1 MDGCPATATEMLSA
15 QDAAG
20 GAVRRWYDLA
30 WRYDG
35 YRVAPGCAVI
45 GAWRTTVTT
54 WESIEQAV
62 QAVRSGDRVFVQ
74 GATVTPTPLLE
85 ALVARGD
92 ELRDVELVHL
102 HTYGPTPY
110 TDARWAGHFSLRA
123 LFIAE
128 NTRAAASAGRV
139 SYTPIFLS
147 DIPALFEPDGVLP
160 IDVAFVQVSPPD
172 QHGFCSLG
180 PSVDVTR
187 SAVDHAKTVV
197 ALVNPRVPRTH
208 GDSFLHISR
217 IAHAVEHDGPL
228 YLVQATEPNE
238 RQLMIGQHIAELV
251 EDGATLQLG
260 IGAIPDA
267 ALRALRSRRDLG
279 VHTEMFSDGVV
290 ELVEAG
296 VITGKRKWQ
305 DQGKIVASFAIGSQ
319 RLMEFI
325 NDNPMVELR
334 PADYT
339 NDTRVIRRFEHMVA
353 INSALQVDLT
363 GQVCAESI
371 GPVVY
376 SGVGGQMDFLRGAA
390 LSPRGRPIIALPST
404 ARAPK
409 AATGETPALPDPCWG
424 LEPRDGAIS
433 RIVPVLTP
441 GAGVTTSRAHVHYVV
456 TEYGIA
462 HLHGRDL
469 AERARNLIAVAA
481 PEFRTDLEE
490 AARRLHLLV

>member
-1 MDGCPATATEMLSA
+1 M
-15 QDAAG
+15 
-20 GAVRRWYDLA
+20 
-30 WRYDG
+30 
-35 YRVAPGCAVI
+35 
-45 GAWRTTVTT
+45 TT

-62 QAVRSGDRVFVQ
+62 GVVRSGDRVFVQ
-74 GATVTPTPLLE
+74 GASVTPTPLLE

-123 LFIAE
+123 LFVAE
-128 NTRAAASAGRV
+128 NTRAAARAGRV

-147 DIPALFEPDGVLP
+147 DIPALFEPGGVLP

-187 SAVDHAKTVV
+187 AAVDHAKTIV
-197 ALVNPRVPRTH
+197 ALINPQVPRTH

-217 IAHAVEHDGPL
+217 IAHAVQHDGPI
-228 YLVQATEPNE
+228 YLVNATEPDE
-238 RQLMIGQHIAELV
+238 RQLMIGRHIAELV

-267 ALRALRSRRDLG
+267 ALRALRDRRDLG
-279 VHTEMFSDGVV
+279 IHTEMFSDGVV
-290 ELVEAG
+290 GLVEAG
-296 VITGKRKWQ
+296 VITGRRKRQ
-305 DQGKIVASFAIGSQ
+305 DEGKIVASFAIGTQ
-319 RLMEFI
+319 RLMDFI
-325 NDNPMVELR
+325 NDNPQVELR

-390 LSPRGRPIIALPST
+390 LSPRGRPIIALPTT
-404 ARAPK
+404 ARAPVRQDDQPGMYPEPW
-409 AATGETPALPDPCWG
+409 A
-424 LEPRDGAIS
+424 LEPRDGVIS
-433 RIVPVLTP
+433 RIVPTLTP

-462 HLHGRDL
+462 YLHGRDL

-481 PEFRTDLEE
+481 PEFRADLEQ
-490 AARRLHLLV
+490 AARRLRLIV